1 MRSRE
6 RQTLRKTL
14 WHRIKRRLTRIITLK
29 KFGNV
34 FTMYN
39 LQKLLIKA
47 LSNSK
52 LQKASNLTSG
62 FTMTELLVATAVA
75 SIIIVPILTFAVDML
90 NRDVGEQAKANS
102 EQELQTA
109 ISYIAQDMSQAFYV
123 YEPDYVGEPGKTPPI
138 PSYDDFI
145 KQLPHSED
153 EDKNPILVFWKRKL
167 IEDSRSPDAEDTSI
181 ECPTNESQCDDSFV
195 QSLVAYYL
203 IEEKD
208 KNSIWCQPSGSSCPK
223 RIARFEIQDGV
234 KDYWGNYFCGTNGR
248 SEECSGS
255 KKKFKRDLGYTSY
268 DNSNPTG
275 WTKKTDEDY
284 SNSPVVLVNYIEDFT
299 LDSASDYTK
308 DSEIKQ
314 TELAKGKTL
323 ARVTILGNAMRR
335 RRDGFSC
342 IEDNSTT
349 PPTYKK
355 SPYCPKA
362 TAQVGPRSGFGE

>member
-1 MRSRE
+1 
-6 RQTLRKTL
+6 
-14 WHRIKRRLTRIITLK
+14 
-29 KFGNV
+29 
-34 FTMYN
+34 MYN

-75 SIIIVPILTFAVDML
+75 SIIIVPILTFAVDMI
-90 NRDVGEQAKANS
+90 NRDVREQAKANS

-203 IEEKD
+203 IEEQD
-208 KNSIWCQPSGSSCPK
+208 ENSIWCQPSGSSCPK

-234 KDYWGNYFCGTNGR
+234 KDYWGNYFCGTDGR

-275 WTKKTDEDY
+275 WTKKEGEEY

-362 TAQVGPRSGFGE
+362 TAQVGGISTLGFGDE